1 MRAPRH
7 TREEVRGDG
16 RHGGRGPVRPPAR
29 ALSPE
34 QSSGPR
40 TPLSDPTTLS
50 YVQSTAGN
58 SVAVQML
65 RGDGRNSAEEPA
77 VQRVPTETAAAPE
90 PRSVFHFD
98 SDSETESETETAT
111 ATKPD
116 ADALTPEQEARLPY
130 HKSLRALRTV
140 IRKGMIAPEAQDKK
154 WTVKAKI
161 DPGAPWT
168 SSEFRDEGEV
178 GHVWLEVTSPLGE
191 STEFGFYP
199 QTPSPFLSVPG
210 VIICPDGHG
219 GDKEQKTASVGLEQ
233 VLQGYQAAF
242 ARKDAKYNLTLYN
255 CASFASDV
263 WEAMTGRPLPKGLL
277 ISNPAAASDSIKS
290 ERDLRA
296 AYGDK
301 RNDDTEDLI
310 EMLTSGH
317 IPPAM

>member
-1 MRAPRH
+1 MP
-7 TREEVRGDG
+7 
-16 RHGGRGPVRPPAR
+16 
-29 ALSPE
+29 
-34 QSSGPR
+34 
-40 TPLSDPTTLS
+40 SDPATLS

-58 SVAVQML
+58 AVAVQML

-77 VQRVPTETAAAPE
+77 VQRVPTDTAAASIQAPAPAPE

-98 SDSETESETETAT
+98 SDSETESETEAP
-111 ATKPD
+111 AKPA
-116 ADALTPEQEARLPY
+116 ADAPTPEQEARLPY

-178 GHVWLEVTSPLGE
+178 GHVWLEITSPLGD

-199 QTPSPFLSVPG
+199 QTPSPLLSVPG
-210 VIICPDGHG
+210 EIICPDGHG

-233 VLQGYQAAF
+233 VLHGYQAAF

-263 WEAMTGRPLPKGLL
+263 WEAMTGRPLPKGLI
-277 ISNPAAASDSIKS
+277 ISNPASASDSIKS
-290 ERDLRA
+290 ERELRK

-301 RNDDTEDLI
+301 QNDDTEDLI